1 MSRRIA
7 YTVKE
12 AAELLSVSRSL
23 VYEMIHAGAIQSIKF
38 GRSRRITEEQI
49 LAFLG
54 SHEVQS
60 ICPPPAL
67 PKK

>member
-12 AAELLSVSRSL
+12 AAALLSVSRSL
-23 VYEMIHAGAIQSIKF
+23 VYEWIHAGAIQSIKF

-49 LAFLG
+49 LAFLE

-60 ICPPPAL
+60 DHLPPAP